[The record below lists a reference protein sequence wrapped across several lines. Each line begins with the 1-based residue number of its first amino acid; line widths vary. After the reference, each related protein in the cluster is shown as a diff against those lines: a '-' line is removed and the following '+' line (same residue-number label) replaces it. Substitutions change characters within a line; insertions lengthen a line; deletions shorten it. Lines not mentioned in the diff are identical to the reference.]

1 MMASATAAAVELAV
15 MNCRVCE
22 VVSPGEFY
30 LQEKEKD
37 PQLTKLLER
46 LDEVYY
52 ANSEELKLPGSL
64 IREGQLCVVMW
75 PVDNVK

>member
-1 MMASATAAAVELAV
+1 MMASTTAAAVELAV
-15 MNCRVCE
+15 NNWRVC
-22 VVSPGEFY
+22 
-30 LQEKEKD
+30 
-37 PQLTKLLER
+37 
-46 LDEVYY
+46 EVYY